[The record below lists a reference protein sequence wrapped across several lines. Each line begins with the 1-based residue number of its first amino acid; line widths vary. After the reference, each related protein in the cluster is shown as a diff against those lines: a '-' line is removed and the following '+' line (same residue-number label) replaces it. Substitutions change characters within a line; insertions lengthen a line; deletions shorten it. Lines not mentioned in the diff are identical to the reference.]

1 MSTILERTHQAHEA
15 WTREHWLGHC
25 EGYRVESDEDLLGW
39 VEEVLW
45 TSDESDPLC
54 LRVRE
59 GLAIVIVPIDEILE
73 VCPAAERI
81 LVRAR

>member
-1 MSTILERTHQAHEA
+1 MSPVLERTQHPHEA

-45 TSDESDPLC
+45 TPDESEPLC

-59 GLAIVIVPIDEILE
+59 GLAILIVPVDDIVEI
-73 VCPAAERI
+73 CPAAERI
-81 LVRAR
+81 LVQAR